1 MSYISKSANIV
12 RPDDLT
18 LFAANLALLR
28 QNHPDMSRYIS
39 EHITEPSC
47 ESSDLVLEVGR
58 KGHLTLRASD
68 KIGNFYLHSLYD
80 PVHESIQIIQKECQD
95 PEINVVVLIGFGLGY
110 VAEELCKH
118 CNSDTRI
125 IIVEPRSDCL
135 AIALA
140 SRPLD
145 FVLSDPRVRFIVD
158 TNTNK
163 AAIKTNSEL
172 GLDKLKHWKI
182 IASVPMSRLYQDFLK
197 SYIDHLGACINQRVA
212 SFSTSFNS
220 SELFLKHT
228 VANLDVAAYSPGI
241 NQFKD
246 CWKNR
251 PAVIVAAGPS
261 LNKQIATLKEFRDRL
276 LIIAVDKT
284 WPILKAAGIEPHVV
298 VAIDP
303 RRPCSWG
310 SEPPKNVWF
319 LSAASC
325 NPEVVHS
332 VKDKHIVSF
341 GNPLH
346 EKIFKTMIGERG
358 VLHTG
363 GSVAT
368 NAFSFARFM
377 GASPLIMI
385 GQDLAYTG
393 GASHASGYL
402 WPKTLDEAKNLKG
415 DGFREIEGYYG
426 DRVHVDRQLD
436 SYRKWYE
443 DFMLAYPNE
452 KVINATEGGAK
463 IHGTLQMPFSQ
474 ACSNYAESE
483 VINLAPLDH
492 ARQRFEP
499 TSHSAVQ
506 AKLLEL
512 SDEIATFRK
521 LAQDGVLLAE
531 KMNDKAIGQKK
542 SARNKDKLL
551 DIKTSLQAIDNSGK
565 IFLQEFVRK
574 ESFSVVR
581 KFNIS
586 DQEETERIQII
597 GQYLASLVMGCDRA
611 IAFIN
616 EQINKE

>member
-1 MSYISKSANIV
+1 MSYISKSAYIV
-12 RPDDLT
+12 HPNELT
-18 LFAANLALLR
+18 LFAANLALLK
-28 QNHPDMSRYIS
+28 QNHPEINNFIS
-39 EHITEPSC
+39 EKFFETGY
-47 ESSDLVLEVGR
+47 ESSDIALENGR

-80 PVHESIQIIQKECQD
+80 PLHESTQIIQKECQD
-95 PEINVVVLIGFGLGY
+95 SEINVVVLIGFGLGY
-110 VAEELCKH
+110 VAEELCQH
-118 CNSDTRI
+118 CDANTRI
-125 IIVEPRSDCL
+125 IIVEPRSDCF

-145 FVLSDPRVRFIVD
+145 RILTDPRIKFIVD

-182 IASVPMSRLYQDFLK
+182 IASPAMSRLHQDFLK
-197 SYIDHLGACINQRVA
+197 SYVDHLGACINQRVA

-228 VANLDVAAYSPGI
+228 VANLDVAARSPGV
-241 NQFKD
+241 NQFKA

-261 LNKQIATLKEFRDRL
+261 LNKQIATLKEYKDHL

-310 SEPPKNVWF
+310 SEPPENVWF
-319 LSAASC
+319 LAAASC

-332 VKDKHIVSF
+332 VADKHIISF

-346 EKIFKTMIGERG
+346 EKIFKPMIGDRG

-368 NAFSFARFM
+368 NAFSFARLM

-393 GASHASGYL
+393 GASHANGYL

-443 DFMLAYPNE
+443 DFMLAYPHE

-463 IHGTLQMPFSQ
+463 IHGTLQMPFSD
-474 ACSNYAESE
+474 ACNKYAELE
-483 VINLAPLDH
+483 AINLAPLDRAKH
-492 ARQRFEP
+492 SFQL
-499 TSHSAVQ
+499 TSPEIVQ
-506 AKLLEL
+506 VKLLAL
-512 SDEIATFRK
+512 SEEIASFKK
-521 LAQDGVLLAE
+521 LAQDGMLLAE

-542 SARNKDKLL
+542 SARHKDKLL
-551 DIKTSLQAIDNSGK
+551 DIKSALQAIDNSGK

-586 DQEETERIQII
+586 DQEEAERIQII
-597 GQYLASLVMGCDRA
+597 GKYLESLVAGCDRS
-611 IAFIN
+611 IACIN
-616 EQINKE
+616 DQLN

>member
-1 MSYISKSANIV
+1 V
-12 RPDDLT
+12 RPDDLHI
-18 LFAANLALLR
+18 FAANLALLR
-28 QNHPDMSRYIS
+28 QNQPEMNHFIS
-39 EHITEPSC
+39 ENIFDSGYDA
-47 ESSDLVLEVGR
+47 SDISLEIGR
-58 KGHLTLRASD
+58 KGHMTLRATD
-68 KIGNFYLHSLYD
+68 KLGNFYLHSLYD
-80 PVHESIQIIQKECQD
+80 PIHESNQIIQKECQD

-110 VAEELCKH
+110 VAEELCQR
-118 CNSDTRI
+118 CDTNTRI
-125 IIVEPRSDCL
+125 IIVEPRSDLL
-135 AIALA
+135 AVALS

-145 FVLSDPRVRFIVD
+145 HVLSDPRIKFIVD

-163 AAIKTNSEL
+163 AAVKTNSEL
-172 GLDKLKHWKI
+172 GLDKLKRWKI
-182 IASVPMSRLYQDFLK
+182 IATPAMSRLYQDFLK
-197 SYIDHLGACINQRVA
+197 SYVDHLGACINQRVA

-228 VANLDVAAYSPGI
+228 VANLDIAARSPGV

-261 LNKQIATLKEFRDRL
+261 LNKQIATLKEYKDHL

-310 SEPPKNVWF
+310 SEPPDNVWF

-325 NPEVVHS
+325 NPDVVHS

-346 EKIFKTMIGERG
+346 EKIFKPMIGDRG

-368 NAFSFARFM
+368 NAFSFARLM

-443 DFMLAYPNE
+443 DFMLAYPHE

-463 IHGTLQMPFSQ
+463 INGTLQMSFSE
-474 ACSNYAESE
+474 ACTTYAEPHRIDLSLLE
-483 VINLAPLDH
+483 H
-492 ARQRFEP
+492 AKQSFQP
-499 TSHSAVQ
+499 TSPAIV
-506 AKLLEL
+506 KGKL
-512 SDEIATFRK
+512 SDLSQEIATFRK
-521 LAQDGVLLAE
+521 LAQDGMLLAE
-531 KMNDKAIGQKK
+531 KIHDKAIGQKK

-551 DIKTSLQAIDNSGK
+551 DIKTALQAINNPGK

-581 KFNIS
+581 KFNTTE
-586 DQEETERIQII
+586 QEDAERIQII
-597 GQYLASLVMGCDRA
+597 GNYLESLVHGCDRA
-611 IAFIN
+611 IAFID
-616 EQINKE
+616 EQCNLHD

>member
-1 MSYISKSANIV
+1 MSYISKSAYIV

-28 QNHPDMSRYIS
+28 QNHPEINHFIS
-39 EHITEPSC
+39 ESIFEAGC
-47 ESSDLVLEVGR
+47 ESSDIALETGR

-80 PVHESIQIIQKECQD
+80 PLHESTQIIQKECQD

-110 VAEELCKH
+110 VAEELCQH
-118 CNSDTRI
+118 CDANTRI
-125 IIVEPRSDCL
+125 IIIEPRSDCL

-145 FVLSDPRVRFIVD
+145 RILTDPRIKFIVD

-182 IASVPMSRLYQDFLK
+182 IATPAMSRLHQDFLK
-197 SYIDHLGACINQRVA
+197 SYVDHLGACINQRVA

-228 VANLDVAAYSPGI
+228 VANLDVAARSPGV
-241 NQFKD
+241 NQFKA

-261 LNKQIATLKEFRDRL
+261 LNKQIATLKEYKDHL

-310 SEPPKNVWF
+310 SEPPENVWF

-332 VKDKHIVSF
+332 VADKHIVSF

-346 EKIFKTMIGERG
+346 EKIFKPMIGDRG

-368 NAFSFARFM
+368 NAFSFARLM

-443 DFMLAYPNE
+443 DFMLAFPHE

-463 IHGTLQMPFSQ
+463 INGTQQMQFKE
-474 ACSNYAESE
+474 ACIQYAESAAIKLE
-483 VINLAPLDH
+483 PFDH
-492 ARQRFEP
+492 AKQRFQP
-499 TSHSAVQ
+499 TSPNEVK
-506 AKLLEL
+506 AKLLGL
-512 SDEIATFRK
+512 SEEIAAFRK
-521 LAQDGVLLAE
+521 LAQDGMQLAE
-531 KMNDKAIGQKK
+531 KMNNKAIGQKK
-542 SARNKDKLL
+542 SARHKEKLL
-551 DIKTSLQAIDNSGK
+551 DIKSGLQAIDNSGK

-586 DQEETERIQII
+586 DQEDAERIQII
-597 GQYLASLVMGCDRA
+597 GKYLESLVAGCDRS

-616 EQINKE
+616 EQLN

>member
-1 MSYISKSANIV
+1 MSYISKSAYIV
-12 RPDDLT
+12 HPNELT
-18 LFAANLALLR
+18 LFAANLALLK
-28 QNHPDMSRYIS
+28 QNHPEINNFIS
-39 EHITEPSC
+39 EKFFETGY
-47 ESSDLVLEVGR
+47 ESSDIALENGR

-80 PVHESIQIIQKECQD
+80 PLHESTQIIQKECQD
-95 PEINVVVLIGFGLGY
+95 SEINVVVLIGFGLGY
-110 VAEELCKH
+110 VAEELCQQ
-118 CNSDTRI
+118 CDANTRI
-125 IIVEPRSDCL
+125 IIVEPRSDCF

-145 FVLSDPRVRFIVD
+145 RILTDPRIKFIVD

-182 IASVPMSRLYQDFLK
+182 IASPAMSRLHQDFLK
-197 SYIDHLGACINQRVA
+197 SYVDHLGACINQRVA

-228 VANLDVAAYSPGI
+228 VANLDVAARSPGV
-241 NQFKD
+241 NQFKA

-261 LNKQIATLKEFRDRL
+261 LNKQIATLKEYKDHL

-310 SEPPKNVWF
+310 SEPPENVWF
-319 LSAASC
+319 LAAASC

-332 VKDKHIVSF
+332 VADKHIISF

-346 EKIFKTMIGERG
+346 EKIFKPMIGDRG

-368 NAFSFARFM
+368 NAFSFARLM

-393 GASHASGYL
+393 GASHANGYL

-443 DFMLAYPNE
+443 DFMLAYPHE

-463 IHGTLQMPFSQ
+463 IHGTLQMPFSD
-474 ACSNYAESE
+474 ACNKYAELE
-483 VINLAPLDH
+483 AINLAPLDRAKH
-492 ARQRFEP
+492 SFQL
-499 TSHSAVQ
+499 TSPEIVQ
-506 AKLLEL
+506 VKLLAL
-512 SDEIATFRK
+512 SEEIASFKK
-521 LAQDGVLLAE
+521 LAQDGMLLAE

-542 SARNKDKLL
+542 SARHKDKLL
-551 DIKTSLQAIDNSGK
+551 DIKSALQAIDNSGK

-586 DQEETERIQII
+586 DQEEAERIQII
-597 GQYLASLVMGCDRA
+597 GKYLESLVAGCDRS
-611 IAFIN
+611 IACIN
-616 EQINKE
+616 DQLN

>member
-1 MSYISKSANIV
+1 V

-28 QNHPDMSRYIS
+28 QNHPEINHFIS
-39 EHITEPSC
+39 ESIFEAGC
-47 ESSDLVLEVGR
+47 ESSDIALETGR

-80 PVHESIQIIQKECQD
+80 PLHESTQIIQKECQD

-110 VAEELCKH
+110 VAEELCQH
-118 CNSDTRI
+118 CDANTRI
-125 IIVEPRSDCL
+125 IIIEPRSDCL

-145 FVLSDPRVRFIVD
+145 RILTDPRIKFIVD

-182 IASVPMSRLYQDFLK
+182 IATPAMSRLHQDFLK
-197 SYIDHLGACINQRVA
+197 SYVDHLGACINQRVA

-228 VANLDVAAYSPGI
+228 VANLDVAARSPGV
-241 NQFKD
+241 NQFKA

-261 LNKQIATLKEFRDRL
+261 LNKQIATLKEYKDHL

-310 SEPPKNVWF
+310 SEPPENVWF

-332 VKDKHIVSF
+332 VADKHIVSF

-346 EKIFKTMIGERG
+346 EKIFKPMIGDRG

-368 NAFSFARFM
+368 NAFSFARLM

-443 DFMLAYPNE
+443 DFMLAFPHE

-463 IHGTLQMPFSQ
+463 INGTQQMQFKE
-474 ACSNYAESE
+474 ACIQYAESAAIKLE
-483 VINLAPLDH
+483 PFDH
-492 ARQRFEP
+492 AKQRFQP
-499 TSHSAVQ
+499 TSPNEVK
-506 AKLLEL
+506 AKLLGL
-512 SDEIATFRK
+512 SEEIAAFRK
-521 LAQDGVLLAE
+521 LAQDGMQLAE
-531 KMNDKAIGQKK
+531 KMNNKAIGQKK
-542 SARNKDKLL
+542 SARHKEKLL
-551 DIKTSLQAIDNSGK
+551 DIKSGLQAIDNSGK

-586 DQEETERIQII
+586 DQEDAERIQII
-597 GQYLASLVMGCDRA
+597 GKYLESLVAGCDRS

-616 EQINKE
+616 EQLN

>member
-1 MSYISKSANIV
+1 M
-12 RPDDLT
+12 RPDDLNI
-18 LFAANLALLR
+18 FAANLALLN
-28 QNHPDMSRYIS
+28 QKQPEMHHVIS
-39 EHITEPSC
+39 EKMFVSDC
-47 ESSDLVLEVGR
+47 ETSDISIEIGR
-58 KGHLTLRASD
+58 KGHMTLRATD
-68 KIGNFYLHSLYD
+68 KIGPFYLHSLYD
-80 PVHESIQIIQKECQD
+80 PVHESAQIIQKECQD

-110 VAEELCKH
+110 TAEELCRR
-118 CNSDTRI
+118 CNADTRI
-125 IIVEPRSDCL
+125 IIVEPRTDIL
-135 AIALA
+135 ATALS
-140 SRPLD
+140 SRPFD
-145 FVLSDPRVRFIVD
+145 SVITDPRLKFITD
-158 TNTNK
+158 TNSSK
-163 AAIKTNSEL
+163 AAAKTNSEL
-172 GLDKLKHWKI
+172 GLDKLKRWKI
-182 IASVPMSRLYQDFLK
+182 IATPAMSRLHQDFLK

-228 VANLDVAAYSPGI
+228 VANLDIVAKSPGVT
-241 NQFKD
+241 QFKD

-261 LNKQIATLKEFRDRL
+261 LNKQIPTLQQFKDRL

-310 SEPPKNVWF
+310 DEPPENVWF

-332 VKDKHIVSF
+332 IKNKHIVSF

-346 EKIFKTMIGERG
+346 EKIFKPMIGDRG

-368 NAFSFARFM
+368 NAFSFGRLM

-443 DFMLAYPNE
+443 DFMRAYPHE

-463 IHGTLQMPFSQ
+463 INGTLQIPFTE
-474 ACSNYAESE
+474 ACARYAESE
-483 VINLAPLDH
+483 VIHLTAFDT
-492 ARQRFEP
+492 AAQSFQA
-499 TSHSAVQ
+499 TSPEIVQ
-506 AKLLEL
+506 AKLLAL
-512 SDEIATFRK
+512 SQEIAAFSK
-521 LAQDGVLLAE
+521 LAQEGVLLAE
-531 KMNDKAIGQKK
+531 KINSNEKGHKK
-542 SARNKDKLL
+542 SARIKEKLSG
-551 DIKTSLQAIDNSGK
+551 IKTALQAIDNPGK

-581 KFNIS
+581 KMNLS
-586 DQEETERIQII
+586 EQEDDERIQIT
-597 GQYLASLVMGCDRA
+597 GKYLESLVSGCDRS
-611 IAFIN
+611 IACID
-616 EQINKE
+616 EQRN

>member
-1 MSYISKSANIV
+1 MSYISKSAYIV
-12 RPDDLT
+12 HPNELT
-18 LFAANLALLR
+18 LFAANLALLK
-28 QNHPDMSRYIS
+28 QNHPEINNFIS
-39 EHITEPSC
+39 EKFFETGY
-47 ESSDLVLEVGR
+47 ESSDIALENGR

-80 PVHESIQIIQKECQD
+80 PLHESTQIIQKECQD
-95 PEINVVVLIGFGLGY
+95 SEINVVVLIGFGLGY
-110 VAEELCKH
+110 VAEELCQH
-118 CNSDTRI
+118 CDANTRI

-145 FVLSDPRVRFIVD
+145 RILTDPRIKFIVD

-182 IASVPMSRLYQDFLK
+182 IATPAMSRLHQDFLK
-197 SYIDHLGACINQRVA
+197 SYVDHLGACINQRVA

-228 VANLDVAAYSPGI
+228 VANLDVTARSPGV
-241 NQFKD
+241 NQFKA

-261 LNKQIATLKEFRDRL
+261 LNKQIATLKEYKDHL

-310 SEPPKNVWF
+310 SEPPENVWF
-319 LSAASC
+319 LAAASC

-332 VKDKHIVSF
+332 VADKHIISF

-346 EKIFKTMIGERG
+346 EKIFKPMIGDRG

-368 NAFSFARFM
+368 NAFSFARLM

-393 GASHASGYL
+393 GASHANGYL

-443 DFMLAYPNE
+443 DFMLAYPHE

-463 IHGTLQMPFSQ
+463 IHGTLQMPFSD
-474 ACSNYAESE
+474 ACNKYAELE
-483 VINLAPLDH
+483 AINLAPLDRAKH
-492 ARQRFEP
+492 SFQL
-499 TSHSAVQ
+499 TSPEIVQ
-506 AKLLEL
+506 VKLLAL
-512 SDEIATFRK
+512 SEEIASFKK
-521 LAQDGVLLAE
+521 LAQDGMLLAE

-542 SARNKDKLL
+542 SARHKDKLL
-551 DIKTSLQAIDNSGK
+551 DIKSALQAIDNSGK

-586 DQEETERIQII
+586 DQEEAERIQII
-597 GQYLASLVMGCDRA
+597 GKYLESLVAGCDRS

-616 EQINKE
+616 DQLN

>member
-1 MSYISKSANIV
+1 M
-12 RPDDLT
+12 RPDDLHI
-18 LFAANLALLR
+18 FAANLALLR
-28 QNHPDMSRYIS
+28 QNQPEMNQFIS
-39 EHITEPSC
+39 ENIFD
-47 ESSDLVLEVGR
+47 SSYEASDISLEIGR
-58 KGHLTLRASD
+58 KGLMTLRATD
-68 KIGNFYLHSLYD
+68 KLGNFYLHSLYD
-80 PVHESIQIIQKECQD
+80 PVHESNQIIQKECQD

-110 VAEELCKH
+110 VAEELCQR
-118 CNSDTRI
+118 CDTNTRI
-125 IIVEPRSDCL
+125 IIVEPRSDLL
-135 AIALA
+135 AVALS

-145 FVLSDPRVRFIVD
+145 HVLSDPRIKFIVD

-163 AAIKTNSEL
+163 AAVKTNSEL
-172 GLDKLKHWKI
+172 GLDKLKRWKI
-182 IASVPMSRLYQDFLK
+182 IATPAMSRLYQDFLK
-197 SYIDHLGACINQRVA
+197 SYVDHLGACINQRVA

-228 VANLDVAAYSPGI
+228 VANLDIAARSPGV

-261 LNKQIATLKEFRDRL
+261 LNKQIATLKEYKDHL

-310 SEPPKNVWF
+310 SEPPDNVWF

-325 NPEVVHS
+325 NPDVVHS

-346 EKIFKTMIGERG
+346 EKIFKPMIGDRG

-368 NAFSFARFM
+368 NAFSFARLM

-443 DFMLAYPNE
+443 DFMLAYPHE

-463 IHGTLQMPFSQ
+463 INGTLQMSFSE
-474 ACSNYAESE
+474 ACTTYAEPHRIDLSLLE
-483 VINLAPLDH
+483 H
-492 ARQRFEP
+492 AKQSFQP
-499 TSHSAVQ
+499 TSPAIV
-506 AKLLEL
+506 KGKL
-512 SDEIATFRK
+512 SDLSQEIATFRK
-521 LAQDGVLLAE
+521 LAQDGMLLAE
-531 KMNDKAIGQKK
+531 KIHDKAIGQKK

-551 DIKTSLQAIDNSGK
+551 DIKTALQAINNPGK

-581 KFNIS
+581 KFNTTE
-586 DQEETERIQII
+586 QEDAERIQII
-597 GQYLASLVMGCDRA
+597 GNYLESLVHGCDRA
-611 IAFIN
+611 IAFID
-616 EQINKE
+616 EQCNLDD

>member
-1 MSYISKSANIV
+1 V

-28 QNHPDMSRYIS
+28 KNHPEMNHFIS
-39 EHITEPSC
+39 EYVFEPVS
-47 ESSDLVLEVGR
+47 ESSDIELETGR

-68 KIGNFYLHSLYD
+68 TIGNFYLHSLYD
-80 PVHESIQIIQKECQD
+80 PHHESTQIIQKECQD
-95 PEINVVVLIGFGLGY
+95 SEINVVVLIGFGLGY
-110 VAEELCKH
+110 VAEELCQH
-118 CNSDTRI
+118 CDTNTRI

-145 FVLSDPRVRFIVD
+145 RILTDPRIKFIVD

-163 AAIKTNSEL
+163 AAVKTNSEL

-182 IASVPMSRLYQDFLK
+182 IATPAMSRLYQDFLK

-228 VANLDVAAYSPGI
+228 VANLDVAARSPGV
-241 NQFKD
+241 NQFKA

-261 LNKQIATLKEFRDRL
+261 LNKQIATLKEYKDHL

-310 SEPPKNVWF
+310 SEPPENVWF

-332 VKDKHIVSF
+332 VAEKHIISF

-346 EKIFKTMIGERG
+346 QKIFKPMIGDRG

-368 NAFSFARFM
+368 NAFSFARLM

-443 DFMLAYPNE
+443 DFMLAYPHE

-463 IHGTLQMPFSQ
+463 INGTLQISFSE
-474 ACSNYAESE
+474 ACTIYAESQAL
-483 VINLAPLDH
+483 IWL
-492 ARQRFEP
+492 
-499 TSHSAVQ
+499 HSIM
-506 AKLLEL
+506 L
-512 SDEIATFRK
+512 
-521 LAQDGVLLAE
+521 
-531 KMNDKAIGQKK
+531 NKA
-542 SARNKDKLL
+542 
-551 DIKTSLQAIDNSGK
+551 
-565 IFLQEFVRK
+565 
-574 ESFSVVR
+574 FS
-581 KFNIS
+581 
-586 DQEETERIQII
+586 
-597 GQYLASLVMGCDRA
+597 
-611 IAFIN
+611 
-616 EQINKE
+616 

>member
-1 MSYISKSANIV
+1 M

-28 QNHPDMSRYIS
+28 KNHPEMNHFIS
-39 EHITEPSC
+39 EHFFEPAS
-47 ESSDLVLEVGR
+47 ESSDIVSTTASDIALETGR
-58 KGHLTLRASD
+58 KGHLTLCASD

-80 PVHESIQIIQKECQD
+80 PHHESRQIIQKECQD

-110 VAEELCKH
+110 VAEELCQR
-118 CNSDTRI
+118 CDSNTRI

-140 SRPLD
+140 SRSLD
-145 FVLSDPRVRFIVD
+145 RILTDPRIKFIVD

-163 AAIKTNSEL
+163 AAVKTNNEL
-172 GLDKLKHWKI
+172 GLDKLKRWKI
-182 IASVPMSRLYQDFLK
+182 IATPAMSRFYQEFLK

-228 VANLDVAAYSPGI
+228 VANLDVAARSPGV

-251 PAVIVAAGPS
+251 PAIIVAAGPS
-261 LNKQIATLKEFRDRL
+261 LNKQIATLKEFKDHL

-310 SEPPKNVWF
+310 SEPPENVWF

-346 EKIFKTMIGERG
+346 EKIFKPMIDDRG

-368 NAFSFARFM
+368 NAFSFARLM

-443 DFMLAYPNE
+443 DFMLVYPHE

-463 IHGTLQMPFSQ
+463 INGTLQIPFSE
-474 ACSNYAESE
+474 ACTTYAEPHS
-483 VINLAPLDH
+483 IDLAPFDH
-492 ARQRFEP
+492 AKQSFQP
-499 TSHSAVQ
+499 TSSDIMLS
-506 AKLLEL
+506 KLRDL
-512 SDEIATFRK
+512 SEEIAAFRK
-521 LAQDGVLLAE
+521 LAQEGMLLAE
-531 KMNDKAIGQKK
+531 KLNDKAIGQKK
-542 SARNKDKLL
+542 SARNNDKLL
-551 DIKTSLQAIDNSGK
+551 DIKTALQAINNPGK

-586 DQEETERIQII
+586 EQEEAERIQII
-597 GQYLASLVMGCDRA
+597 GKYLASLVTGCDRS

-616 EQINKE
+616 EEFNKT

>member
-1 MSYISKSANIV
+1 M

-18 LFAANLALLR
+18 FFAANLALLR
-28 QNHPDMSRYIS
+28 QNHPEMNHFIS
-39 EHITEPSC
+39 ENVFEPGS
-47 ESSDLVLEVGR
+47 ESSDIALEIGR
-58 KGHLTLRASD
+58 KGHLTLRATD

-80 PVHESIQIIQKECQD
+80 PLHESTQIIQKECQNLD
-95 PEINVVVLIGFGLGY
+95 LNVVVLIGFGLGY
-110 VAEELCKH
+110 VAEELCKQS
-118 CNSDTRI
+118 NSNTRI
-125 IIVEPRSDCL
+125 MIVEPRSDCL

-145 FVLSDPRVRFIVD
+145 FILTDPRIKFIVD

-172 GLDKLKHWKI
+172 GLEKLKHWKI
-182 IASVPMSRLYQDFLK
+182 IATPAMSRLYQDYLK

-228 VANLDVAAYSPGI
+228 VDNLDIAARSPGV

-261 LNKQIATLKEFRDRL
+261 LNKQIATLKENKDHL

-310 SEPPKNVWF
+310 SEPPDNVWF

-332 VKDKHIVSF
+332 VKDKHIISF

-346 EKIFKTMIGERG
+346 EKIFKPMIGDRG

-368 NAFSFARFM
+368 NAFSFARLM

-443 DFMLAYPNE
+443 DFMLAYPHE

-463 IHGTLQMPFSQ
+463 INGTLQMPFIEV
-474 ACSNYAESE
+474 CKNYAESE
-483 VINLAPLDH
+483 AINLTPLEH
-492 ARQRFEP
+492 AKQSFEA
-499 TSHSAVQ
+499 TSPETVQ
-506 AKLLEL
+506 AKLLAL
-512 SDEIATFRK
+512 SEEIATFKK
-521 LAQDGVLLAE
+521 LAQEGTQLAE
-531 KMNDKAIGQKK
+531 KLNDKSIGQKK

-551 DIKTSLQAIDNSGK
+551 DIKTGLQAINNSGK

-581 KFNIS
+581 KFNTTE
-586 DQEETERIQII
+586 QEDAERIQII
-597 GQYLASLVMGCDRA
+597 GKYLESLVNGCDRS

-616 EQINKE
+616 EQFNKNS

>member
-1 MSYISKSANIV
+1 MSYISKSAYIV
-12 RPDDLT
+12 HPNELT
-18 LFAANLALLR
+18 LFAANLALLK
-28 QNHPDMSRYIS
+28 QNHPEINNFIS
-39 EHITEPSC
+39 EKFFETGY
-47 ESSDLVLEVGR
+47 ESSDIALENGR

-80 PVHESIQIIQKECQD
+80 PLHESTQIIQKECQNS
-95 PEINVVVLIGFGLGY
+95 EINVVVLIGFGLGY
-110 VAEELCKH
+110 VAEELCQH
-118 CNSDTRI
+118 CDANTRI

-145 FVLSDPRVRFIVD
+145 RILTDPRIKFIVD

-182 IASVPMSRLYQDFLK
+182 IATPAMSRLHQDFLK
-197 SYIDHLGACINQRVA
+197 SYVDHLGACINQRVA

-228 VANLDVAAYSPGI
+228 VANLDVAARSPGVD
-241 NQFKD
+241 QFKA

-261 LNKQIATLKEFRDRL
+261 LNKQIATLKEYKDHL

-310 SEPPKNVWF
+310 SEPPENVWF
-319 LSAASC
+319 LAAASC

-332 VKDKHIVSF
+332 VADKHIISF

-346 EKIFKTMIGERG
+346 EKIFKPMIGDRG

-368 NAFSFARFM
+368 NAFSFARLM

-393 GASHASGYL
+393 GASHANGYL

-443 DFMLAYPNE
+443 DFMLAYPHE

-463 IHGTLQMPFSQ
+463 IHGTLQMPFSD
-474 ACSNYAESE
+474 ACNKYAELE
-483 VINLAPLDH
+483 AINLAPLDRAKH
-492 ARQRFEP
+492 SFQL
-499 TSHSAVQ
+499 TSPEIVQ
-506 AKLLEL
+506 VKLLAL
-512 SDEIATFRK
+512 SEEIASFKK
-521 LAQDGVLLAE
+521 LAQDGMLLAE

-542 SARNKDKLL
+542 SARHKDKLL
-551 DIKTSLQAIDNSGK
+551 DIKSALQAIDNSGK

-586 DQEETERIQII
+586 DQEEAERIQII
-597 GQYLASLVMGCDRA
+597 GKYLESLVAGCDRS

-616 EQINKE
+616 DQLN

>member
-1 MSYISKSANIV
+1 M
-12 RPDDLT
+12 RPNDLT
-18 LFAANLALLR
+18 LFVANLALLK
-28 QNHPDMSRYIS
+28 QNHPEINHFIS
-39 EHITEPSC
+39 ESFFEAGC
-47 ESSDLVLEVGR
+47 ESSDIALENGR

-80 PVHESIQIIQKECQD
+80 PLHESTQIIQKECQD

-110 VAEELCKH
+110 VAEELCQR
-118 CNSDTRI
+118 CDANTRI

-145 FVLSDPRVRFIVD
+145 HILTDPRIKFIVD

-182 IASVPMSRLYQDFLK
+182 IATPAMSRLHQDFLK
-197 SYIDHLGACINQRVA
+197 SYVDHLGACINQRVA

-228 VANLDVAAYSPGI
+228 VANLDVAARSPGV
-241 NQFKD
+241 NQFKA

-261 LNKQIATLKEFRDRL
+261 LNKQIATLKEYKDHL

-310 SEPPKNVWF
+310 SEPPENVWF

-332 VKDKHIVSF
+332 VADKHIVSF

-346 EKIFKTMIGERG
+346 EKIFKPMIGDRG

-368 NAFSFARFM
+368 NAFSFARLM

-443 DFMLAYPNE
+443 DFMLAYPHE

-463 IHGTLQMPFSQ
+463 INGTLQMPFSE
-474 ACSNYAESE
+474 ACHNYAEPE

-492 ARQRFEP
+492 ARQSFQP
-499 TSHSAVQ
+499 TSPDEVK
-506 AKLLEL
+506 AKLLGL
-512 SDEIATFRK
+512 SEEIAVFRK
-521 LAQDGVLLAE
+521 LAQDGMQLAE

-542 SARNKDKLL
+542 SARHKDKLL
-551 DIKTSLQAIDNSGK
+551 DIKSGLQAIDNSGK

-586 DQEETERIQII
+586 DQEDAERIQII
-597 GQYLASLVMGCDRA
+597 GKYLASLVAGCDRS
-611 IAFIN
+611 IAYIN
-616 EQINKE
+616 EQLH

>member
-1 MSYISKSANIV
+1 MSYISKSAYIV
-12 RPDDLT
+12 HPNELT
-18 LFAANLALLR
+18 LFAANLALLK
-28 QNHPDMSRYIS
+28 QNHPEINNFIS
-39 EHITEPSC
+39 EKFFETGY
-47 ESSDLVLEVGR
+47 ESSDIALENGR

-80 PVHESIQIIQKECQD
+80 PLHESTQIIQKECQD
-95 PEINVVVLIGFGLGY
+95 SEINVVVLIGFGLGY
-110 VAEELCKH
+110 VAEELCQH
-118 CNSDTRI
+118 CDANTRI

-145 FVLSDPRVRFIVD
+145 RILTDPRIKFIVD

-163 AAIKTNSEL
+163 AAITTNSEL

-182 IASVPMSRLYQDFLK
+182 IATPAMSRLHQDFLK
-197 SYIDHLGACINQRVA
+197 SYVDHLGACINQRVA

-228 VANLDVAAYSPGI
+228 VANLDVAARSPGV
-241 NQFKD
+241 NQFKA

-261 LNKQIATLKEFRDRL
+261 LNKQIATLKEYKDHL

-310 SEPPKNVWF
+310 SEPPENVWF
-319 LSAASC
+319 LAAASC

-332 VKDKHIVSF
+332 VADKHIISF

-346 EKIFKTMIGERG
+346 EKIFKPMIGDRG

-368 NAFSFARFM
+368 NAFSFARLM

-393 GASHASGYL
+393 GASHANGYL

-443 DFMLAYPNE
+443 DFMLAYPHE

-463 IHGTLQMPFSQ
+463 IHGTLQMPFSD
-474 ACSNYAESE
+474 ACNKYAELE
-483 VINLAPLDH
+483 AINLAPLDRAKH
-492 ARQRFEP
+492 SFQL
-499 TSHSAVQ
+499 TSPEIVQ
-506 AKLLEL
+506 VKLLAL
-512 SDEIATFRK
+512 SEEIASFKK
-521 LAQDGVLLAE
+521 LAQDGMLLAE

-542 SARNKDKLL
+542 SARHKDKLL
-551 DIKTSLQAIDNSGK
+551 DIKSALQAIDNSGK

-586 DQEETERIQII
+586 DQEEAERIQII
-597 GQYLASLVMGCDRA
+597 GKYLESLVAGCDRS

-616 EQINKE
+616 DQLN